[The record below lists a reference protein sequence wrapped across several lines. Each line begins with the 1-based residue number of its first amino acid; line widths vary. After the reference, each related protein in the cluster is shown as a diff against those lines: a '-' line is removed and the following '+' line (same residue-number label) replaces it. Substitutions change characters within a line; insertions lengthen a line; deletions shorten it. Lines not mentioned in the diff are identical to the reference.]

1 MPETRARVVLAFDF
15 GLRRIG
21 IASGDTISG
30 SAAPQCAIPVT
41 DLGPQWQTIDRLLQQ
56 YRPDVL
62 VVGSP
67 RNADG
72 SPGAMSPACDRF
84 ATELAA
90 RSGRPVERTDEFSS
104 SIEATE
110 RLRLQRRSGQ
120 RRRRVQRGDI
130 DSAAAAI
137 ILERWLSGE
146 VRDDRSTTG

>member
-1 MPETRARVVLAFDF
+1 MPEARAQVILAFDF

-21 IASGDTISG
+21 IASGDTVSG
-30 SAAPQCAIPVT
+30 SAAPHSSILVSEQGIDWPA
-41 DLGPQWQTIDRLLQQ
+41 IDRLLLQ

-72 SPGAMSPACDRF
+72 SPGRMSVATDRF
-84 ATELAA
+84 AAQLAA
-90 RSGRPVERTDEFSS
+90 RTGRPVQRTDEFSS
-104 SIEATE
+104 SLEAGE
-110 RLRLQRRSGQ
+110 RLRTQRRSGQ

-137 ILERWLSGE
+137 ILERWLAGE
-146 VRDDRSTTG
+146 GRDDRSTAR

>member
-1 MPETRARVVLAFDF
+1 MPEARAQVVLAFDF

-30 SAAPQCAIPVT
+30 SAAPHSAVPST
-41 DLGPQWQTIDRLLQQ
+41 DQGPQWQSIDRLLQQ
-56 YRPDVL
+56 FRPDVL

-72 SPGAMSPACDRF
+72 TAGAMSTACDRF

-90 RSGRPVERTDEFSS
+90 RSGRRVERCDEFSS

-110 RLRLQRRSGQ
+110 RLRLQRKSGQ

-146 VRDDRSTTG
+146 GRDDRSTTG

>member
-1 MPETRARVVLAFDF
+1 MPEARARVVLAFDF

-30 SAAPQCAIPVT
+30 CAAPHSAVPVS
-41 DLGPQWQTIDRLLQQ
+41 DQGPQWQAIDRLLQQ
-56 YRPDVL
+56 FRPDVL
-62 VVGSP
+62 VVGAP

-72 SPGAMSPACDRF
+72 SPGVMSPACDRF
-84 ATELAA
+84 AAQLAA

-110 RLRLQRRSGQ
+110 RLRVHRRSGQ

-146 VRDDRSTTG
+146 GRDDRSTTG

>member
-1 MPETRARVVLAFDF
+1 MPEAQARVVLAFDF

-30 SAAPQCAIPVT
+30 SAAPHSSILVT
-41 DLGPQWQTIDRLLQQ
+41 EKGADWLEIDRLLQQ

-62 VVGSP
+62 IVGIP

-72 SPGAMSPACDRF
+72 SPGRMGPACDRF
-84 ATELAA
+84 AAELAA
-90 RSGRPVERTDEFSS
+90 RTGHPVERTDEFSS
-104 SIEATE
+104 SVEATE
-110 RLRLQRRSGQ
+110 RLRTQRRSGQ
-120 RRRRVQRGDI
+120 RRRRVRRGDI

-146 VRDDRSTTG
+146 GRDDRSKTE

>member
-1 MPETRARVVLAFDF
+1 MPEARARVVLAFDF

-21 IASGDTISG
+21 IASGDTVSN
-30 SAAPQCAIPVT
+30 SAAPHSSVNVTQQGTDWQAIE
-41 DLGPQWQTIDRLLQQ
+41 RLLQQ

-62 VVGSP
+62 VVGTP

-72 SPGAMSPACDRF
+72 TPGRLSPACDAF
-84 ATELAA
+84 AAELAT
-90 RSGRPVERTDEFSS
+90 RSGRPVARTDEFSS
-104 SIEATE
+104 SFEATE
-110 RLRLQRRSGQ
+110 RLRTQRRSGQ

-146 VRDDRSTTG
+146 GRDDGTTAE